1 MKRRRTRRRTR
12 KRPKRR
18 PIDPPVDIL
27 VSKNLTIERLDPVTG
42 HGVVFDGNDILT
54 VPFTAPGDD
63 VAVSNGAAT
72 LQAPTSDIRRTPP
85 CPHFGECGGCQLQHI
100 DDAAL
105 AGWKR
110 GVVSDALARHD
121 IEVTVAPTVTVPA
134 SARRRARFTLQRT
147 KKTAPFGF
155 RAAGEHRIVDMQ
167 TCAILTPSIIDALP
181 HLRGIALAGAP
192 RKRAVTLQVTQTD
205 TGLDV
210 MAEDMKE
217 MDLPLQEILSA
228 IAERADLARLVWNGE
243 LLLQRRRPALRFG
256 PATVHPPP
264 GAFLQAA
271 REAEGIIL
279 DILRTAIGEA
289 KTVADL
295 FCGLGTF
302 ALPLAEKAFVTAI
315 DSDAKMIAALDEG
328 ARTCPALRPVTAKA
342 HDLFRNP
349 LLPEDLAR
357 FDAVVIDPPRTGAK
371 AQIDHLAASTVPV
384 IAMVSCNPAT
394 FARDARTLLDGGYR
408 AGPIVPID
416 QFRWSPHTEVVGIFR
431 RA

>member
-1 MKRRRTRRRTR
+1 MR
-12 KRPKRR
+12 KRPRKKNRKKRK
-18 PIDPPVDIL
+18 PTDPPVGPA
-27 VSKNLTIERLDPVTG
+27 VSKTLTIERLDPVTG
-42 HGVVFDGNDILT
+42 HGVVFDAGDILT
-54 VPFTAPGDD
+54 LAFTAPGDEIT
-63 VAVSNGAAT
+63 VSDGTVTPGA
-72 LQAPTSDIRRTPP
+72 PISDCRRSPP

-100 DDAAL
+100 AD
-105 AGWKR
+105 
-110 GVVSDALARHD
+110 DALADWKRSIVQDALGRHD
-121 IEVTVAPTVTVPA
+121 VDAPVAPTITVPA
-134 SARRRARFTLQRT
+134 ASRRRARFTLQRT

-167 TCAILTPSIIDALP
+167 TCAILTPDIVTALP
-181 HLRGIALAGAP
+181 SLRAIALAGAP

-205 TGLDV
+205 AGLDV
-210 MAEDMKE
+210 MAEEMKG
-217 MDLPLQEILSA
+217 MDLPLQETLSG

-243 LLLQRRRPALRFG
+243 LLLQRRPPELRFG
-256 PATVHPPP
+256 SAVVRPPP

-271 REAEGIIL
+271 RETETVIL

-289 KTVADL
+289 KNIVDL

-302 ALPLAEKAFVTAI
+302 ALPLAEKAAVTAI
-315 DSDAKMIAALDEG
+315 DSDPAMIAALDAG
-328 ARTCPALRPVTAKA
+328 ARTCPALRPVTAQT

-349 LLPEDLAR
+349 LLPDDLAR

-371 AQIDHLAASTVPV
+371 AQVEHLAASMVPA

-394 FARDARTLLDGGYR
+394 FARDARTLIDGGYR
-408 AGPIVPID
+408 PGPIVPID